1 MSVLSIQSAV
11 CYGHVGNSAA
21 VFALQRLGLDVMP
34 VTTVLYSSHPGYR
47 GWRGQPVPAARIG
60 ELIDGLASLPG
71 EEGAGLAGARAVL
84 TGYFGAAEQVE
95 VAAAAVDRVRGFNA
109 GALFCCDPVIGDR
122 PKGRYV
128 GEGVAEQIVE
138 RLLPRADIL
147 VPNHFELDLL
157 AGARSETLD
166 EVVGAL
172 RAVQSMGP
180 KIVAV
185 TSLRLGDTPDD
196 RIEIVAADGER
207 VWRIS
212 TPLLPIAPHG
222 GGDIFAALFLGRY
235 LRHRD
240 VATALAHA
248 VSATYAIIE
257 HTAKIGAREPALI
270 AAQDQ
275 IVAPTARFTAERVR

>member
-21 VFALQRLGLDVMP
+21 VFALQRLGFEVMP
-34 VTTVLYSSHPGYR
+34 VTTVLYSSHPGYS
-47 GWRGQPVPAARIG
+47 GWRGQPVPAERIA
-60 ELIDGLASLPG
+60 ELIEGLAALPG

-84 TGYFGAAEQVE
+84 TGYFGAADQVR
-95 VAAAAVDRVRGFNA
+95 VAAAAVDRVRSFNA
-109 GALFCCDPVIGDR
+109 GAVYCCDPVIGDR

-128 GEGVAEQIVE
+128 GKGVAEEIVD

-157 AGARSETLD
+157 AGGRSETLD
-166 EVVGAL
+166 EVIGAL
-172 RAVQSMGP
+172 RVVQSMGP

-185 TSLRLGDTPDD
+185 TSLHLNDTPDD
-196 RIEIVAADGER
+196 RIEIVAADNER

-222 GGDIFAALFLGRY
+222 GGDIFAAVFLGRY
-235 LRHRD
+235 LRHHD
-240 VATALAHA
+240 VGAALSHA
-248 VSATYAIIE
+248 VSATYGIIDR
-257 HTAKIGAREPALI
+257 TVGIKAREPALI
-270 AAQDQ
+270 AAQEQ
-275 IVAPTARFTAERVR
+275 IVAPTPRFAAERVR

>member
-21 VFALQRLGLDVMP
+21 VFSLQRLGLDVMP

-47 GWRGQPVPAARIG
+47 GWRGQPVSAAHIA
-60 ELIDGLASLPG
+60 ELIDGLACLPS

-84 TGYFGAAEQVE
+84 TGYFGAADQIE
-95 VAAAAVDRVRGFNA
+95 VAADAVDRVRAFNA
-109 GALFCCDPVIGDR
+109 GAIYCCDPVIGDR

-128 GEGVAEQIVE
+128 SEGVAEQIVE

-157 AGARSETLD
+157 AGVRSQTLD

-180 KIVAV
+180 KIVVV
-185 TSLRLGDTPDD
+185 TSVHLADTADD
-196 RIEIVAADGER
+196 RIEIVAADGAQ
-207 VWRIS
+207 VWRVT

-235 LRHRD
+235 LRHHD
-240 VATALAHA
+240 VGIALSHS

-257 HTAKIGAREPALI
+257 HTAAIRAREPALI
-270 AAQDQ
+270 AAQDH
-275 IVAPTARFTAERVR
+275 IVAPTARFQAERVR